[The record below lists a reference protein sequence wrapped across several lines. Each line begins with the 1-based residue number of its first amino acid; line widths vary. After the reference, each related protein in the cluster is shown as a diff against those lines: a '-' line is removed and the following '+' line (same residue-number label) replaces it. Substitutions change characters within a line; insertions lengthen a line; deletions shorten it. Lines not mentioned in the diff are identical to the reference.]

1 MEDFGDPIQRAAARP
16 AIARAWAETAGVLLL
31 TVVVGCICRPR
42 DPFFVEAGFPWPVLS
57 IILCGCRY
65 GFVHGVASASVFAS
79 VIFLAWRWGHGA
91 TSHFPALYCTG
102 LVMTG
107 MLAGE
112 FCDKWGR
119 RIEFLSSAS
128 RYCRHRLDEF
138 TRSYHLLKVSHDR
151 LEHALVGKARSLR
164 GAILAMRNQLFRAKS
179 NDTTLAAVGNT
190 VLELFSTYGWAR
202 VVSLFE
208 VDSQGSLVYPA
219 CSTLG
224 KGPEIAPLDVILRE
238 ALTSRKMASVYF
250 DSDGAGEKRLPKSTL
265 LAAIPL
271 VDVQGR
277 IWGIVAVQDMP
288 FVSFQSDNL
297 LFLAVLGGYLGDALR
312 ARALTVE
319 GEIDEAAEFVQ
330 EIKRS
335 IADTRTYSIPAA
347 IVGIHANPGESLE
360 DFVSMVVSERRGLD
374 RIMVEEES
382 SGGRALLLLMP
393 QTDIRGM
400 EGYVRRLKDRVR
412 EEFRIGLEDL
422 GVFVCSM
429 AIDGVQA
436 AESLLMELR
445 GRLGVEHR
453 ALVREEADPVH
464 D

>member
-1 MEDFGDPIQRAAARP
+1 
-16 AIARAWAETAGVLLL
+16 
-31 TVVVGCICRPR
+31 
-42 DPFFVEAGFPWPVLS
+42 
-57 IILCGCRY
+57 
-65 GFVHGVASASVFAS
+65 
-79 VIFLAWRWGHGA
+79 
-91 TSHFPALYCTG
+91 
-102 LVMTG
+102 

-224 KGPEIAPLDVILRE
+224 KGPEIAPLDVIVGE

-250 DSDGAGEKRLPKSTL
+250 DPDGAGEKRLPKSTI

-288 FVSFQSDNL
+288 FVSFQ
-297 LFLAVLGGYLGDALR
+297 
-312 ARALTVE
+312 
-319 GEIDEAAEFVQ
+319 
-330 EIKRS
+330 
-335 IADTRTYSIPAA
+335 
-347 IVGIHANPGESLE
+347 
-360 DFVSMVVSERRGLD
+360 
-374 RIMVEEES
+374 
-382 SGGRALLLLMP
+382 
-393 QTDIRGM
+393 
-400 EGYVRRLKDRVR
+400 
-412 EEFRIGLEDL
+412 
-422 GVFVCSM
+422 
-429 AIDGVQA
+429 
-436 AESLLMELR
+436 
-445 GRLGVEHR
+445 
-453 ALVREEADPVH
+453 
-464 D
+464 